1 MKRTTVPANPP
12 SAAGRARPSA
22 KAARASRPALH
33 VGKQPQQARSKATV
47 ARILAA
53 STELVRMHGIP
64 GMSMSAIAT
73 RAKVPIGSLY
83 KYFPSKTA
91 IVHRLFIDRLSSY
104 HPLMEQ
110 EIRRVHS
117 PAGCARALR
126 RAVFRIYAANRADPL
141 MQDIW
146 AGVQADRTIREL
158 HEADND
164 YYTQA
169 LLELAK
175 LARSRLG
182 PQVLKRRVVI
192 VNELI
197 DSVIRLCIRLPP
209 SAAKAMLD
217 DAASIGIG
225 ALGIRAR

>member
-1 MKRTTVPANPP
+1 
-12 SAAGRARPSA
+12 
-22 KAARASRPALH
+22 
-33 VGKQPQQARSKATV
+33 
-47 ARILAA
+47 
-53 STELVRMHGIP
+53 
-64 GMSMSAIAT
+64 MSMSAIAT
-73 RAKVPIGSLY
+73 RAKVPVGSLY

-91 IVHRLFIDRLSSY
+91 VVHRLFIDRLSSY
-104 HPLMEQ
+104 HPLMER
-110 EIRRVHS
+110 EMRGVKS
-117 PAGCARALR
+117 AAGCARALR

-169 LLELAK
+169 LFDLAK

-182 PQVLKRRVVI
+182 RDVLKRRSVI

-209 SAAKAMLD
+209 SVAKPMLD
-217 DAASIGIG
+217 DAVSIGV
-225 ALGIRAR
+225 ASLGIRT